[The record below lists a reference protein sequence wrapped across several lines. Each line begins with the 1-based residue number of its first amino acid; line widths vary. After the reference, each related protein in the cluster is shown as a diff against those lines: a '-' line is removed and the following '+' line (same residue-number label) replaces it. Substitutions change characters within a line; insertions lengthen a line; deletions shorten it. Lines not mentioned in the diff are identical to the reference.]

1 LLENRGH
8 AAERR
13 HRRGERI
20 ANLRK
25 AAGKRPLW
33 ITEWCVNG
41 KDSSVDLLNS
51 AGEYWLAMT
60 EAFNQRANVWMAY
73 DWVYPPRDGGEALI
87 HVDWG
92 KSFQK
97 TRIYYG
103 NRQWCSV
110 LVPGMRVIKCEISG
124 EHATGVSNPGVKAA
138 AFLSADGKRLVA
150 HVANVQDREASLLI
164 DVEPDFSKVN
174 AKHWRTSATE
184 DCNALAE
191 IPSNPSPLPLPPRS
205 LNTWEWVRQ

>member
-1 LLENRGH
+1 MARIHPEVPRVKLVGPKTLSAVDS
-8 AAERR
+8 AARWIPQADHVSPGAIAIVR
-13 HRRGERI
+13 SHDYDRRGERI

-60 EAFNQRANVWMAY
+60 EAFNQGANVWMAY

-87 HVDWG
+87 HVDWR
-92 KSFQK
+92 KSFHK

-103 NRQWCSV
+103 YRQWCSV

-124 EHATGVSNPGVKAA
+124 DHATGVSKPGVKAA
-138 AFLSADGKRLVA
+138 AFLSTDGKRLVA
-150 HVANVQDREASLLI
+150 HV
-164 DVEPDFSKVN
+164 VN
-174 AKHWRTSATE
+174 A
-184 DCNALAE
+184 
-191 IPSNPSPLPLPPRS
+191 
-205 LNTWEWVRQ
+205 